1 MSSLEKQHAGD
12 THWRSLGELN
22 DSPRFRAFLEAEFPE
37 ELDPGGMS
45 RRRWLQL
52 MGASIALASVAGC
65 RWPRKEILPLVV
77 RPQGRVPGEA
87 EYYATAMD
95 LCGTALGLLVTSRD
109 GRPVK
114 IEGNPA
120 HPASLGATHTFAQ
133 ASILEL
139 YDPDRSRG
147 LKQYAGADGTSKEW
161 SEFLEFAE
169 KHFAELRGAK
179 GKGLAILAEASS
191 SPTRAALQA
200 QFAKGLPEARWY
212 EYEPITD
219 DNVREGSV
227 LAFGSAHRTH
237 YRVESADVI
246 VCVDCDLLSGHA
258 NSVQYARGFAANRN
272 PKRGPEGGRMNRL
285 YAVESRY
292 TLTGAAADHRL
303 PMRSRDIAAW
313 LAGLEEAVRKQ
324 LAGEKAGQQEPFLA
338 AVVQDLIGSKG
349 RSLVAVGT
357 AQPPEVHA
365 AAHRIN
371 QSLGNA
377 GKTVVYYADPNPERP
392 GHMAAIRSLVADM
405 NAGNVKTIVVLGGNP
420 VYNAPADVKFAEA
433 YAKVAQRVHLS
444 PYSDET
450 SRESTWHIP
459 KAHFLESWDDARAVD
474 GTYSI
479 LQPLISPLW
488 GGKTSSEMIAVILGD
503 KTSDGQTL
511 VRRTFGELFGQPDLE
526 ANWKKAVHDG
536 LVAGSE
542 SKPASPA
549 IQAAKGTPGKTAESQ
564 AKDGDLEIVFC
575 ADDSV
580 FDGRFANN
588 GWLQETPRPISHITW
603 DNAAVM
609 HPATARRLKIDA
621 DTLVRLQYSGQS
633 LELPVYLLP
642 GHAKDSITVSLGY
655 GRKAAG
661 QVGGDAA
668 QKIESVGANAY
679 SLRTSTS
686 PFFGSGLEVA
696 STGKAYT
703 LAATEEH
710 HAIDNLSE
718 RAKQERGSEL
728 LREATLK
735 EYEAHPEFA
744 QHVVH
749 HPPLE
754 SLWTEWSYTEGH
766 RWGMTVDL
774 NKCIGCNACVVAC
787 QAENNIPVVGR
798 QLVLKGREMHW
809 LRIDRYFRGDS
820 EAESPPISHQVVTCQ
835 QCENAPCEQVCPVA
849 ATVHSHEGL
858 NDMVYNR
865 CIGTR
870 YCANNCPYKVR
881 RFNYFYFHWD
891 LEKPENE
898 VKKMVYNPEVTIRSR
913 GVMEKCTYCVQRVQA
928 AKIVAKNERRPIGDG
943 EVMTA
948 CQQSCPSRAIV
959 FGDLNDR
966 ESQVARAQED
976 HRSYAMLAEL
986 NIKPRTSYLARVRN
1000 PHPSLDKA
1008 EHEHPNATT

>member
-1 MSSLEKQHAGD
+1 MSSLEKQQAGD
-12 THWRSLGELN
+12 TYWRSLGELN

-52 MGASIALASVAGC
+52 MGASIALAGVAGC

-95 LCGTALGLLVTSRD
+95 LCGTTLGLLVTSRD

-114 IEGNPA
+114 IEGNPG
-120 HPASLGATHTFAQ
+120 HPASQGGTHAFAQ

-147 LKQYAGADGTSKEW
+147 LKQYAGSDGTSKEW
-161 SEFLEFAE
+161 AEFQAFAE
-169 KHFAELRGAK
+169 KHFAGLRAAK

-200 QFAKGLPEARWY
+200 RFAKSLPEARWY
-212 EYEPITD
+212 EYEPIND
-219 DNVREGSV
+219 DNVREGST
-227 LAFGSAHRTH
+227 LAFGAPHRTH
-237 YRVESADVI
+237 YRPESADVI
-246 VCVDCDLLSGHA
+246 VCVDCDLLSGHP
-258 NSVQYARGFAANRN
+258 NSVQYARGFAAGRD

-285 YAVESRY
+285 YAIESRY

-303 PMRSRDIAAW
+303 PMRSREIAAW
-313 LAGLEEAVRKQ
+313 LSGLEEAIRRQ
-324 LAGEKAGQQEPFLA
+324 LAGEKAGEQTPFLA
-338 AVVQDLIGSKG
+338 AIVQDLTGSKG
-349 RSLVAVGT
+349 RSLVAVG
-357 AQPPEVHA
+357 ASQPSEVHA

-377 GKTVVYYADPNPERP
+377 GKTVVYYADANPERP
-392 GHMAAIRSLVADM
+392 GHMAAMRSLVADM
-405 NAGNVKTIVVLGGNP
+405 NAGNVKMIVVLGGNP
-420 VYNAPADVKFAEA
+420 VYNAPADVKFSEA
-433 YAKVAQRVHLS
+433 YAKVAERVHLS

-459 KAHFLESWDDARAVD
+459 KAHFLESWDDARASD

-479 LQPLISPLW
+479 VQPLISPLW
-488 GGKTSSEMIAVILGD
+488 GGKTSSEMIAVILGEQS
-503 KTSDGQTL
+503 TDGQSL
-511 VRRTFGELFGQPDLE
+511 VRRTFGELFGQQDFE

-542 SKPASPA
+542 GKPAAPA
-549 IQAAKGTPGKTAESQ
+549 IQAAKSAPGKAAETQ
-564 AKDGDLEIVFC
+564 AKEGELEIVFC

-588 GWLQETPRPISHITW
+588 GWLQEAPRPISHITW

-621 DTLVRLQYSGQS
+621 DTFVRVQYSGQS

-642 GHAKDSITVSLGY
+642 GHAKDSVTISLGY

-661 QVGGDAA
+661 NVGGDSA
-668 QKIESVGANAY
+668 QKIDSVGANAY
-679 SLRTSTS
+679 TLRTSSS
-686 PFFGSGLEVA
+686 PFFGSGLEV
-696 STGKAYT
+696 SPTGKAYT
-703 LAATEEH
+703 LATTEEH

-718 RAKQERGSEL
+718 EARKERGSEL
-728 LREATLK
+728 LRESTLK

-744 QHVVH
+744 KHAVH

-754 SLWTEWSYTEGH
+754 SLWNEWSYEGH

-787 QAENNIPVVGR
+787 QAENNVPVVGR

-809 LRIDRYFRGDS
+809 IRIDRYFRGDS

-928 AKIVAKNERRPIGDG
+928 AKIVSKNERRPIADG
-943 EVMTA
+943 EVMAA

-959 FGDLNDR
+959 FGDLNNR
-966 ESQVARAQED
+966 ESQVARAQDD